1 LGRLPETNI
10 PTRRCSLF
18 QHVGEGPKSD
28 VSREDLDEPAVEHRD
43 RDVRDIFAKKRGG
56 NGYQCIRICGALRTA

>member
-1 LGRLPETNI
+1 
-10 PTRRCSLF
+10 LF

-43 RDVRDIFAKKRGG
+43 RDVRDIFAKKRRG